1 MRWRIRKAAVLGAG
15 TMGSQIAAHLA
26 NVGIDVLLMD
36 IVPKDAKTPEE
47 RNRLAQQG
55 LDRALKTQPPAF
67 YDPSFARRIEIGN
80 FEDDF
85 GRIQEVDWVVEA
97 VIENL
102 DIKRSL
108 FQRLL
113 EHWRP
118 GIIVSTNTSGLPIR
132 SLVEGLSE
140 EFQQHFLGTHFFN
153 PPRFM
158 KLLELIPSPKTD
170 PELFAFMEDFATR
183 VLGKGVVHAKD
194 TPNFIA
200 NRLGVFGILQIIH
213 TMVEMDLTIEE
224 VDAITGRAMG
234 RPRSATFR
242 TIDLVGVDV
251 LLHVAR
257 NVYENAPDD
266 EMREVFKPPDFLVQ
280 MVEKGL
286 LGDKSGG
293 GFYKKVN
300 GKRLALDWKTLEYR
314 ERQKP
319 KFASVERALIEETP
333 AARIRTLIQGGDR
346 AGEFAWKTA
355 SQFLL
360 YAANRI
366 PEISDDI
373 VQVDR
378 AIRWGFNF
386 RLGPFETY
394 DAIGVQE
401 FVTRITQEGHAVPP
415 LVQSLL
421 DAGKST
427 FYTYPPEGPQYFDLA
442 TRDYKPVEFP
452 QGFIL
457 LDSLKAQGKEVLSN
471 AEASLVDIG
480 DGVALLEFHSRANV
494 IGPGTIQMV
503 FDALD
508 KVRSDFV
515 GMVIGNRGRHFSA
528 GANLALI
535 LQAIAEE
542 EWDELDWMV
551 RRFQEANMAI
561 KYFEK
566 PVVAAPFGRVLG
578 GGTEICLHS
587 HRVQAAAETYMG
599 LVEVAV
605 GLLPAGGGTKEMLLR
620 YTQGVADI
628 QDVDLYPMLR
638 EALVTIGMA
647 KVSMSAHEAKKLRYL
662 RSEDGVTLNDDF
674 LITHAKEVVLE
685 MEKTGFSPPLSPEV
699 RVLGASGFAY
709 LQMLI
714 YNLKE
719 GNQITEHDAVIATEI
734 AKILT
739 GGDVPTGTILTEQ
752 DLLDLEREG
761 FLRLCGMEKTQQ
773 RIIHMLEK
781 GRPLRN

>member
-1 MRWRIRKAAVLGAG
+1 MNIRRAAVLGAG

-26 NVGIDVLLMD
+26 NVGIDVLLLD
-36 IVPKDAKTPEE
+36 IVPKDAKGPED

-55 LDRALKTQPPAF
+55 LERTLKTQPPAF
-67 YDPSFARRIEIGN
+67 YDPEFARRIQIGN
-80 FEDDF
+80 FEDDLH
-85 GRIQEVDWVVEA
+85 RIRDVDWVIEA
-97 VIENL
+97 IVENL
-102 DIKRSL
+102 EIKRSL
-108 FQRLL
+108 LQRVL
-113 EHWRP
+113 EFWHP
-118 GIIVSTNTSGLPIR
+118 GIIVTTNTSGLSIR
-132 SLVEGLSE
+132 ALSDGFPE
-140 EFQQHFLGTHFFN
+140 DFQRHFLGTHFFN

-158 KLLELIPSPKTD
+158 KLLELIPSPQTD
-170 PELFAFMEDFATR
+170 PDLMAFMEDFATQR
-183 VLGKGVVHAKD
+183 LGKGVVHAKD

-200 NRLGVFGILQIIH
+200 NRLGVFGILQTIH
-213 TMVEMDLTIEE
+213 TMIEMDLTIEE

-266 EMREVFKPPDFLVQ
+266 EMREIFKPPEFLER

-286 LGDKSGG
+286 LGDKAGG
-293 GFYKKVN
+293 GFYKKVD
-300 GKRLALDWKTLEYR
+300 GQRLALDWKTLEYR

-319 KFASVERALIEETP
+319 RFASVDRALMEETP
-333 AARIRTLIQGGDR
+333 ADRIRTLLQGSDR
-346 AGEFAWKTA
+346 ASEFAWKTL
-355 SQFLL
+355 SSFLL

-366 PEISDDI
+366 PEIADDI

-394 DAIGVQE
+394 DVIGVQE
-401 FVTRITQEGHAVPP
+401 FAERIQQEGRSIPP
-415 LVQSLL
+415 LVQTLL
-421 DAGKST
+421 DSGFQT
-427 FYTYPPEGPQYFDLA
+427 FYTYPPEGPQYFDIS
-442 TRDYKPVEFP
+442 TRSYRPVEFP
-452 QGFIL
+452 QGFVL
-457 LDSLKAQGKEVLSN
+457 LESLKAQGKEVLSN
-471 AEASLVDIG
+471 PDASLIDLG

-503 FDALD
+503 FDALE
-508 KVRSDFV
+508 KVRTDFI

-551 RRFQEANMAI
+551 QQFQKANLAL

-566 PVVAAPFGRVLG
+566 PIVAAPFGRVLG
-578 GGTEICLHS
+578 GGVEICMHA

-620 YTQGVADI
+620 YTQGVSGI
-628 QDVDLYPMLR
+628 PDVDLYPMLR

-674 LITHAKEVVLE
+674 LISHAKEVVLE
-685 MEKTGFSPPLSPEV
+685 MEKTGFTPPLSPQV
-699 RVLGASGFAY
+699 RVLGSSGFAY

-739 GGDVPTGTILTEQ
+739 GGDVPTGTLLSEQ

-761 FLRLCGMEKTQQ
+761 FLRLCGMKKTQQ
-773 RIIHMLEK
+773 RIVHMLEK